1 MLLTERRTLGAG
13 GPRISPIGLGT
24 ATWGATTDEEDAAR
38 QLKLFVRAGGNLL
51 DTADVY
57 AGGRSEEII
66 GRLLGKVVAR
76 SEIVL
81 ATKAGAVLDD
91 PARRQDASARHLLAA
106 LDKSLAKLRTDHIDL
121 WQLHAW
127 DAAIPLEETLSA
139 VDKAL
144 ASGRVA
150 SVGVCNYAGWQTA
163 TAVARQLGKG
173 AAPLVSAQLEYSL
186 LERGIER
193 EAVPAAAD
201 GGLGILAW
209 APLGR
214 GVLTGKYRQGV
225 PAERVKSR
233 FFRWYVGGYLD
244 DRRTGIVDAVIAA
257 AAELSVPPLAVSLAW
272 VRGRPGVAAP
282 LVGARTVDQL
292 AESLAPEAVALTLPD
307 TVRERL
313 DEVSAPYRGYPERG
327 V

>member
-38 QLKLFVRAGGNLL
+38 QLKLFVGAGGNLL

-57 AGGRSEEII
+57 ARGGSEEII

-76 SEIVL
+76 SDVVL
-81 ATKAGAVLDD
+81 ATKAVAVLDD

-106 LDKSLAKLRTDHIDL
+106 LDKSLAKLRTDHVDL

-127 DAAIPLEETLSA
+127 DAATPLEETLSA
-139 VDKAL
+139 VDKAV

-186 LERGIER
+186 MERGIER

-233 FFRWYVGGYLD
+233 FFRWYVSGYLD
-244 DRRTGIVDAVIAA
+244 ERRTGIVDAVIDA
-257 AAELSVPPLAVSLAW
+257 AAELAVPPLAVSLAW

-292 AESLAPEAVALTLPD
+292 AESLAPEVVVLTLPD

-313 DEVSAPYRGYPERG
+313 DEVSAPYRGYPESG